1 MASLWP
7 CRPSASSSILD
18 RHNASM
24 PAQTTKVS
32 LLESYG
38 DFDIFIPGVT
48 SACARVI
55 DEQIAAFVN
64 GSSIDVARVP
74 ATGRKDATGNQDS
87 DGGPYIRRQ
96 ARRQA
101 SEMKMG
107 RQEACSEDTKQDQSG
122 SILHQPARRDGCS
135 QKKLEREGKF
145 VLDGM
150 LKKSG
155 AGAQQQNGPQ
165 EDPGNCSG
173 T

>member
-1 MASLWP
+1 
-7 CRPSASSSILD
+7 
-18 RHNASM
+18 M

-38 DFDIFIPGVT
+38 DFDIFIPRVT

-96 ARRQA
+96 A

-135 QKKLEREGKF
+135 QKKLELEGKF
-145 VLDGM
+145 ALDGM

-155 AGAQQQNGPQ
+155 AGA
-165 EDPGNCSG
+165 
-173 T
+173 